1 MSETPC
7 FFVVACEPSGDIL
20 GSRIMRSIRERLKG
34 KVRFEGVGG
43 ERMEA
48 EGMQSLFPQSDLALF
63 GITEL
68 VPKIPHVLK
77 RIDQTA
83 KAVKEIRPKAVIT
96 IDGPDF
102 SFRVAKKL
110 KGCGI
115 PLIHDVAPS
124 VWAWR
129 AGRAKK
135 IAKLYNHLLALLPF
149 EPSYFIEEGLSTTFT
164 GHPVIERVADLE
176 AAERFR
182 KRHNIAPDR
191 KILCILPGSRK
202 SEIERLAPIFGE
214 ALGLLKKKLGD
225 AFIVMPSLPEVLP
238 YLKPHIPKWP
248 VKPVVLL
255 GEEDKYDAFRAS
267 HAALAASGTVSLE
280 LAMAEVPHVVAY
292 RLNTLTVMIYRS
304 LVKKIKFFNLVNIL
318 LDKAI
323 IPEYM
328 QFNCTPQKLA
338 RALWTVWSDKSK
350 REVQL
355 TAFQRVRKLLQSGKV
370 MPSEKAAKVI
380 CEVAGVQS

>member
-1 MSETPC
+1 MTNTPC
-7 FFVVACEPSGDIL
+7 FFFVASEPSGDIL
-20 GSRIMRSIRERLKG
+20 GSRIMRSLKEKLKG

-48 EGMQSLFPQSDLALF
+48 EGMQSLFPQSDLTLF
-63 GITEL
+63 GIAEL
-68 VPKIPHVLK
+68 LPSIPHVLK
-77 RIDQTA
+77 RLTQTA
-83 KAVKEIRPKAVIT
+83 KAVKEIRPAAVIT

-102 SFRVAKKL
+102 SFRLAKRL
-110 KGCGI
+110 KGTGI

-149 EPSYFIEEGLSTTFT
+149 EPPYFIEEGLSTTFT
-164 GHPVIERVADLE
+164 GHPVIERVADME
-176 AAERFR
+176 AAARFR
-182 KRHNIAPDR
+182 KRHNIAPER
-191 KILCILPGSRK
+191 KILCVLPGSRK
-202 SEIERLAPIFGE
+202 SEIERLAPIFGQT
-214 ALGLLKKKLGD
+214 LGLLKKRLGD

-238 YLKPHIPKWP
+238 YLKPHIPHWP

-292 RLNTLTVMIYRS
+292 RLNTFTAIIYRS

-318 LDKAI
+318 LDRATV
-323 IPEYM
+323 PEYM
-328 QFNCTPQKLA
+328 QFHCTPQ
-338 RALWTVWSDKSK
+338 RFVE
-350 REVQL
+350 RVVGQVQ
-355 TAFQRVRKLLQSGKV
+355 A
-370 MPSEKAAKVI
+370 
-380 CEVAGVQS
+380 